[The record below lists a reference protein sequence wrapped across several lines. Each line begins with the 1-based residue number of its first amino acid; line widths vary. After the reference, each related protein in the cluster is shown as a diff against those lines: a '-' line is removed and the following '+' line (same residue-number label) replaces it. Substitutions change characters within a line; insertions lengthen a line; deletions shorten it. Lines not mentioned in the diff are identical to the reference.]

1 MSTETTYV
9 QVKKKQRKR
18 ISKKKSLYE
27 ILMPFLPDREPV
39 GLKFHERKFIQRVGY
54 QVGKAYREKY
64 GEKAETEERTEYWL
78 LGGKKNRKAI
88 PRENTVNLYPP
99 GFLREVIRII
109 KEEAEK
115 DGKIKLI

>member
-1 MSTETTYV
+1 METTTYV
-9 QVKKKQRKR
+9 PVKKKQRKR

-27 ILMPFLPDREPV
+27 VLKPFLPEREPV
-39 GLKFHERKFIQRVGY
+39 GLNFHERKFIQRVGY

-64 GEKAETEERTEYWL
+64 GEKAETAERTEYWL

-88 PRENTVNLYPP
+88 PRENTVNLYPAA
-99 GFLREVIRII
+99 FLREVIRIV

-115 DGKIKLI
+115 DDKVKLL